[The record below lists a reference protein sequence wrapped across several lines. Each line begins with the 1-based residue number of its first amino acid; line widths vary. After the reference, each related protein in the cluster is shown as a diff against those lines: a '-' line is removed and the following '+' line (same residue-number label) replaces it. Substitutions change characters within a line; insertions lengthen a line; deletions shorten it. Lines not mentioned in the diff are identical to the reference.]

1 MMTWLGELATS
12 LLELLPM
19 MLLRSS
25 LVAALLYVLSLL
37 TRRVSLRVVR
47 NLMLAG
53 FLVLLVPPVELLQ
66 LKLPLD
72 ALALTSVVG
81 TGRGSVQGMTAAGSD
96 AGWLVLG
103 YPLVVMAILGLMAMN
118 TIRYTRRLKST
129 VPLRVGFDR
138 ISARLTVRQSDSN
151 HSPFLVGLHRPL
163 IVVPVTW
170 NDWTDAER
178 DTVLHHELGHLAHG
192 DNWSAV
198 LSGLVTAVYFFNPLV
213 WLVKDRLELVQ
224 ELRADLYA
232 TQHNTAGIAGF
243 ARQLVNVAGTL
254 QHTQVRA
261 PGLALTEPYRR
272 LVHRVNH
279 LFWEGKESRMKQSWI
294 RSFMVIALVVTGLAL
309 VSVRGGVV
317 QAAEAVSFTEER
329 AEDVIVK
336 PVPVNKVAPE
346 YPPEARKE
354 GIQGRVVIDV
364 LVDRDGEA
372 VKVKA
377 AESPHDLLTKAA
389 IMALEQ
395 WQFKPGTING
405 EPAIMKIQVKLDF
418 KLDNDTGKVRAK
430 TTDPEAPPK
439 EAK

>member
-1 MMTWLGELATS
+1 MMTWFGELAAS

-25 LVAALLYVLSLL
+25 LVSAMLYLLSLL

-53 FLVLLVPPVELLQ
+53 FLVLLVPPVELMQLQ
-66 LKLPLD
+66 LPLN
-72 ALALTSVVG
+72 ALTFSSPAGVL
-81 TGRGSVQGMTAAGSD
+81 TGAEQGIRAAGPD

-103 YPLVVMAILGLMAMN
+103 YPVVVLLLLTVMGINTVRHARRFTNLRPLNDWEARISVRV
-118 TIRYTRRLKST
+118 TIRR
-129 VPLRVGFDR
+129 
-138 ISARLTVRQSDSN
+138 SDCH

-170 NDWTDAER
+170 DDWTRAER

-192 DNWSAV
+192 DNWSA
-198 LSGLVTAVYFFNPLV
+198 LLTGLVTAVYFFNPLV
-213 WLVKDRLELVQ
+213 WLVRDRLELVQ
-224 ELRADLYA
+224 ELRADRYA
-232 TQHNTAGIAGF
+232 TEHNAAGVAGF

-254 QHTQVRA
+254 NNTQVRA

-317 QAAEAVSFTEER
+317 QAAEAVSLAAEGN
-329 AEDVIVK
+329 EDVVVK
-336 PVPVNKVAPE
+336 PAPLNKVAPE
-346 YPPEARKE
+346 YPDEAKKE

-364 LVDRDGEA
+364 LIDKNGEP
-372 VKVKA
+372 VKVKVL
-377 AESPHDLLTKAA
+377 ESPHDLLTKAA
-389 IMALEQ
+389 IVALEQ
-395 WQFKPGTING
+395 WQFRPGTVNG
-405 EPAIMKIQVKLDF
+405 EPAEMKIQLKLDF
-418 KLDNDTGKVRAK
+418 KLDGDAGKVRAK

-439 EAK
+439 EEK

>member
-1 MMTWLGELATS
+1 
-12 LLELLPM
+12 
-19 MLLRSS
+19 
-25 LVAALLYVLSLL
+25 
-37 TRRVSLRVVR
+37 
-47 NLMLAG
+47 
-53 FLVLLVPPVELLQ
+53 
-66 LKLPLD
+66 
-72 ALALTSVVG
+72 
-81 TGRGSVQGMTAAGSD
+81 
-96 AGWLVLG
+96 
-103 YPLVVMAILGLMAMN
+103 
-118 TIRYTRRLKST
+118 
-129 VPLRVGFDR
+129 
-138 ISARLTVRQSDSN
+138 
-151 HSPFLVGLHRPL
+151 
-163 IVVPVTW
+163 
-170 NDWTDAER
+170 
-178 DTVLHHELGHLAHG
+178 
-192 DNWSAV
+192 
-198 LSGLVTAVYFFNPLV
+198 
-213 WLVKDRLELVQ
+213 
-224 ELRADLYA
+224 
-232 TQHNTAGIAGF
+232 
-243 ARQLVNVAGTL
+243 
-254 QHTQVRA
+254 
-261 PGLALTEPYRR
+261 
-272 LVHRVNH
+272 
-279 LFWEGKESRMKQSWI
+279 MKQSWI